1 MIHEENKE
9 VKKIDNT
16 ILENLK
22 EKLKISKENV
32 NILENSHMEKVL
44 ERIESKK
51 QAIFLLFQGDF
62 SVNEYNVNK
71 RLCINKNKLTM
82 YDKLAN
88 NILAKR
94 VENLLNEMMDKDS
107 KNTRLISVCMDRKFF
122 IEKILEENVEPSSIR
137 NWIENDKEK

>member
-1 MIHEENKE
+1 
-9 VKKIDNT
+9 
-16 ILENLK
+16 
-22 EKLKISKENV
+22 
-32 NILENSHMEKVL
+32 MEKVL

-51 QAIFLLFQGDF
+51 QAIFFLFQGDF
-62 SVNEYNVNK
+62 SINEYNVNK
-71 RLCINKNKLTM
+71 RLCTNKNKLTM

-137 NWIENDKEK
+137 NWIEDDKEK